1 MLNRVILSSALLRHI
16 VSYKINKYLIFPIYT
31 TKLTLENIFES
42 INNEINQ
49 GEHMNQPQ
57 NFEKEESS
65 SLNANSSAAEIRRK
79 IEEKVKEIRSYTP
92 KVGVFGVTG
101 VGKSSLC
108 NALFGKDVAA
118 VSDVAAC
125 TREPKEIF
133 IGSEGVGIK
142 LVDVPG
148 VGETIERDKEY
159 FALYEKL
166 APELDLVIWVIKAD
180 DRAYAQAEKAYK
192 EILEPNLKKCPVVFV
207 INQVDKLNP
216 LRDWDDSK
224 NQPGSEKQKNID
236 AKIFEVSKAFDVSTK
251 YIETVSV
258 AEKYN
263 LTKLMDT
270 LVEVL
275 PKEKKYSV
283 VREAVE
289 EVKSEE
295 AEAKAE
301 KGIWETVKEFAGDAW
316 DSAKEVVAEVIVAT
330 ASNVIKKGWKKLLSW
345 F

>member
-1 MLNRVILSSALLRHI
+1 
-16 VSYKINKYLIFPIYT
+16 
-31 TKLTLENIFES
+31 
-42 INNEINQ
+42 
-49 GEHMNQPQ
+49 MNQLQDFSKKDDPH
-57 NFEKEESS
+57 
-65 SLNANSSAAEIRRK
+65 SLNADSSAAEIRRK

-92 KVGVFGVTG
+92 KVGVFGITG

-133 IGSEGVGIK
+133 VGSEGVGIK

-192 EILEPNLKKCPVVFV
+192 EILEPNFKNCPVVFV

-216 LRDWDDSK
+216 LRDWDDIN

-251 YIETVSV
+251 YIETISV
-258 AEKYN
+258 AERYN

-289 EVKSEE
+289 EVKSVET
-295 AEAKAE
+295 EAKAE
-301 KGIWETVKEFAGDAW
+301 KGVWDTVKEFAGEAW
-316 DSAKEVVAEVIVAT
+316 DSA
-330 ASNVIKKGWKKLLSW
+330 
-345 F
+345 

>member
-1 MLNRVILSSALLRHI
+1 MYSGTQGN
-16 VSYKINKYLIFPIYT
+16 IYW
-31 TKLTLENIFES
+31 FR
-42 INNEINQ
+42 
-49 GEHMNQPQ
+49 G
-57 NFEKEESS
+57 
-65 SLNANSSAAEIRRK
+65 
-79 IEEKVKEIRSYTP
+79 
-92 KVGVFGVTG
+92 G
-101 VGKSSLC
+101 
-108 NALFGKDVAA
+108 
-118 VSDVAAC
+118 
-125 TREPKEIF
+125 
-133 IGSEGVGIK
+133 GIK

-216 LRDWDDSK
+216 LRDWDDEK

-236 AKIFEVSKAFDVSTK
+236 AKIFEVSKAFVVSTK

-258 AEKYN
+258 EEKYN

-289 EVKSEE
+289 EVKSDEIKE
-295 AEAKAE
+295 KAE
-301 KGIWETVKEFAGDAW
+301 KGVWDAVKEFAGEAW
-316 DSAKEVVAEVIVAT
+316 NSVKNVAVEVLTSTALIVM
-330 ASNVIKKGWKKLLSW
+330 KKLW
-345 F
+345 EKRGKFF

>member
-1 MLNRVILSSALLRHI
+1 
-16 VSYKINKYLIFPIYT
+16 
-31 TKLTLENIFES
+31 
-42 INNEINQ
+42 
-49 GEHMNQPQ
+49 MNQPQ
-57 NFEKEESS
+57 NFDKEESH
-65 SLNANSSAAEIRRK
+65 SLNSNSTADEIRRI

-133 IGSEGVGIK
+133 IGSEGAGIK

-166 APELDLVIWVIKAD
+166 APELDLIIWVIKAD

-192 EILEPNLKKCPVVFV
+192 EILEPNLEKCPVVFV

-216 LRDWDDSK
+216 LFDWDQSK
-224 NQPGSEKQKNID
+224 NEPGSEKKKNID
-236 AKIFEVSKAFDVSTK
+236 AKIIEVSKAFNVSAT
-251 YIETVSV
+251 YIQTVSV
-258 AEKYN
+258 AANYN
-263 LTKLMDT
+263 LPALMDT

-275 PKEKKYSV
+275 PKEKKYSF
-283 VREAVE
+283 VREAKE

-295 AEAKAE
+295 VKEKAE
-301 KGIWETVKEFAGDAW
+301 KGVWDAVKEFAGEAW
-316 DSAKEVVAEVIVAT
+316 NSVKNVAVEILTTT
-330 ASNVIKKGWKKLLSW
+330 ALSVMKKLW
-345 F
+345 EKRGKFF

>member
-1 MLNRVILSSALLRHI
+1 MYILLTTSNIRVTMNQLQNSAKKDENHSSNIDSSA
-16 VSYKINKYLIFPIYT
+16 T
-31 TKLTLENIFES
+31 
-42 INNEINQ
+42 
-49 GEHMNQPQ
+49 
-57 NFEKEESS
+57 
-65 SLNANSSAAEIRRK
+65 EIRRR

-92 KVGVFGVTG
+92 KIGVFGITG

-133 IGSEGVGIK
+133 VGSESGGIK

-159 FALYEKL
+159 FALYQKL

-192 EILEPNLKKCPVVFV
+192 EILEPNLKNCPVVFV

-216 LRDWDDSK
+216 LRDWDDVK
-224 NQPGSEKQKNID
+224 NQPGNDKKKNID
-236 AKIFEVSKAFDVSTK
+236 AKIIEVSKAFDVSTK
-251 YIETVSV
+251 YIETISV

-263 LTKLMDT
+263 LTQLMDT

-289 EVKSEE
+289 EVKSEGM
-295 AEAKAE
+295 EAKAE
-301 KGIWETVKEFAGDAW
+301 KGVWDTMKEFAGETW
-316 DSAKEVVAEVIVAT
+316 DSAKEIVAEVLVAT
-330 ASNVIKKGWKKLLSW
+330 ASNVIKKSWKKLIRW

>member
-1 MLNRVILSSALLRHI
+1 MYISLTNSNIRV
-16 VSYKINKYLIFPIYT
+16 T
-31 TKLTLENIFES
+31 
-42 INNEINQ
+42 
-49 GEHMNQPQ
+49 MNQLQDFSKKDDPH
-57 NFEKEESS
+57 
-65 SLNANSSAAEIRRK
+65 SLNADSSAAEIRRK

-92 KVGVFGVTG
+92 KVGVFGITG

-133 IGSEGVGIK
+133 VGSEGVGIK

-166 APELDLVIWVIKAD
+166 APELDLVIWVKKAD
-180 DRAYAQAEKAYK
+180 DIAYSQAEKAYK
-192 EILEPNLKKCPVVFV
+192 EILEPNFKNCPVVFV

-216 LRDWDDSK
+216 LRDWDDIN

-251 YIETVSV
+251 YIETISV
-258 AEKYN
+258 AERYN

-289 EVKSEE
+289 EVKSVET
-295 AEAKAE
+295 EAKAE
-301 KGIWETVKEFAGDAW
+301 KGVWDTVKEFAGEAW
-316 DSAKEVVAEVIVAT
+316 DSAKEIVAEVIVET
-330 ASNVIKKGWKKLLSW
+330 ASSVIKKGWKKLINW